1 MLCPSVLQPCR
12 SCVEDPCA
20 RLLCLEAQKSCACR
34 IEKLGSTW
42 PCPAM
47 RDHLRVRTQR
57 YSQDTLTLAAVA
69 ASVRTSHIASRIC
82 TQKMNRVR
90 CVTRACRVCSPYYDS
105 MIDTS
110 NQKAESPKLN
120 LNRRHLVRSQVLVGR
135 PAAAWVMRRPP
146 HFRDPHKLGD
156 YDHGGPRTPGSMM
169 HDIRYYHTTVYPDR
183 RRTRRV
189 ARIVLLSTYCI

>member
-1 MLCPSVLQPCR
+1 
-12 SCVEDPCA
+12 
-20 RLLCLEAQKSCACR
+20 
-34 IEKLGSTW
+34 
-42 PCPAM
+42 
-47 RDHLRVRTQR
+47 
-57 YSQDTLTLAAVA
+57 
-69 ASVRTSHIASRIC
+69 
-82 TQKMNRVR
+82 
-90 CVTRACRVCSPYYDS
+90 

-120 LNRRHLVRSQVLVGR
+120 LNRRHLVRSPALVGR

-169 HDIRYYHTTVYPDR
+169 HDIRYYHHTTVYPDR